1 MDRERPLM
9 EHLQELRGRLV
20 KIAIAVGIVTI
31 FCVAFGIKMYDLNG
45 QTIPLPYP
53 DPLNNMALQLMSKMQ
68 NELLPANVTLVQL
81 KPGEVFFAQFY
92 VAILLGVIIAMP
104 VIVREMAAFI
114 APGLYKNEK
123 GMLKKIIAPAVALF
137 AAGCLFSYF
146 FAIPFILDF
155 LYQYG
160 TSLGV
165 STLLNVTEFVSFVMQ
180 FLIAFGFSYQ
190 LPVIMWAM
198 SAAGM
203 VEPRFW
209 RDNIRY
215 AVVIIAI
222 FGAVITPDGSG
233 VTMWFVSGPMLLLY
247 GIGMVFIERKL
258 KKSPE
263 PPSILSDVDRDK
275 LRAAAKSRGIDYT
288 NMSDEELK
296 TKMDKLAGEERP
308 KQEDAR
314 PSRS

>member
-20 KIAIAVGIVTI
+20 KIAITVGIITSI
-31 FCVAFGIKMYDLNG
+31 CVAFGVQMYELNG
-45 QTIPLPYP
+45 YRIPILYP
-53 DPLNNMALQLMSKMQ
+53 DPLNNVAIQLMSKMQ
-68 NELLPANVTLVQL
+68 KELLPENVTLVQL

-92 VAILLGVIIAMP
+92 VAILLGVMLSMP
-104 VIVREMAAFI
+104 VIVREMTGFI

-123 GMLKKIIAPAVALF
+123 GMIKKITAPAVALF

-146 FAIPFILDF
+146 YAIPFILGF

-160 TSLGV
+160 TALGV
-165 STLLNVTEFVSFVMQ
+165 ATLLNVTEFVSFVMQ
-180 FLIAFGFSYQ
+180 FLIAFGFSYE
-190 LPVIMWAM
+190 LPIIMWAV

-209 RDNIRY
+209 RDNLRW
-215 AVVIIAI
+215 AVVIIAV

-233 VTMWFVSGPMLLLY
+233 ITMWFVAGPMILLY
-247 GIGMVFIERKL
+247 VVAMVFIEKKL
-258 KKSPE
+258 KKSE
-263 PPSILSDVDRDK
+263 ESAYMTDVDRAK
-275 LRAAAKSRGIDYT
+275 LRDAAKSRGIDYT

-296 TKMDKLAGEERP
+296 TKIEKLAEEERL
-308 KQEDAR
+308 KQENVK
-314 PSRS
+314 PKS

>member
-20 KIAIAVGIVTI
+20 KIALAVGIITALCVTL
-31 FCVAFGIKMYDLNG
+31 GIQMYDLNG
-45 QTIPLPYP
+45 YRVPIPYP
-53 DPLNNMALQLMSKMQ
+53 DPINNMALQLMAKMQ
-68 NELLPANVTLVQL
+68 NELVPENVTLVQL

-92 VAILLGVIIAMP
+92 VAILLGVMLSMP
-104 VIVREMAAFI
+104 VIVREMTAFI

-123 GMLKKIIAPAVALF
+123 GMLKKITAPAVALF
-137 AAGCLFSYF
+137 AAGALFAYF
-146 FAIPFILDF
+146 FAIPFILNF

-160 TSLGV
+160 ASLGV
-165 STLLNVTEFVSFVMQ
+165 TTLLSVTEFISFVMQ

-190 LPVIMWAM
+190 LPIIMWAV

-209 RDNIRY
+209 RDNLRW

-222 FGAVITPDGSG
+222 FGALITPDGSG
-233 VTMWFVSGPMLLLY
+233 ITMWFVSGPMILLY
-247 GIGMVFIERKL
+247 VVAMVFIEKKL
-258 KKSPE
+258 KKTAE
-263 PPSILSDVDRDK
+263 PTYSLSDVDRAK
-275 LRAAAKSRGIDYT
+275 LREAAKSRGIDYT

-296 TKMDKLAGEERP
+296 AKIEKLAEEERLNQENVKP
-308 KQEDAR
+308 K
-314 PSRS
+314 S

>member
-20 KIAIAVGIVTI
+20 KIAIAVGIVTSV
-31 FCVAFGIKMYDLNG
+31 CVAFGVQMYEING
-45 QTIPLPYP
+45 YTIPILYP
-53 DPLNNMALQLMSKMQ
+53 DPLNNVAIQLMAKMQ
-68 NELLPANVTLVQL
+68 KELLPENVTLVQL

-92 VAILLGVIIAMP
+92 VAILLGVMLAMP
-104 VIVREMAAFI
+104 VIVREMAGFI

-123 GMLKKIIAPAVALF
+123 GMIKKITAPAVALF

-146 FAIPFILDF
+146 FAIPFILGF

-180 FLIAFGFSYQ
+180 FLIAFGFSYE
-190 LPVIMWAM
+190 LPIIMWAV

-209 RDNIRY
+209 RDNLRW

-233 VTMWFVSGPMLLLY
+233 ITMWFVAGPMILLY
-247 GIGMVFIERKL
+247 VVAMIFIEKKL
-258 KKSPE
+258 KKTAE
-263 PPSILSDVDRDK
+263 PTYSLSDIDRAK
-275 LRAAAKSRGIDYT
+275 LREAAKSRGIDYT

-296 TKMDKLAGEERP
+296 AKIEKLAEEERL
-308 KQEDAR
+308 KQENVK
-314 PSRS
+314 PKS

>member
-20 KIAIAVGIVTI
+20 KIAIAVGIITAVSLT
-31 FCVAFGIKMYDLNG
+31 VGIDLQDYNG
-45 QTIPLPYP
+45 IRIPVPYI
-53 DPLNNMALQLMSKMQ
+53 DPLNNLSIQFLTKMQ
-68 NELLPANVTLVQL
+68 QDLVPENVTLIQQ
-81 KPGEVFFAQFY
+81 KPGEAFFAQFY
-92 VAILLGVIIAMP
+92 IAILLGVIFGMP
-104 VIVREMAAFI
+104 VIVKQLVSFI
-114 APGLYKNEK
+114 APGLYRNEK
-123 GMLKKIIAPAVALF
+123 MILKHITIPAVALF

-146 FAIPFILDF
+146 VVIPYILNF
-155 LYQYG
+155 LYLYG
-160 TSLGV
+160 SSIGV
-165 STLLNVTEFVSFVMQ
+165 ATFLNITEFVSFVMH
-180 FLIAFGFSYQ
+180 FLIAFGFSYE
-190 LPVIMWAM
+190 LPIIMWAV
-198 SAAGM
+198 SASEM

-258 KKSPE
+258 KKKPE

-296 TKMDKLAGEERP
+296 TRMDKLAGEERP
-308 KQEDAR
+308 KQEDVR

>member
-20 KIAIAVGIVTI
+20 KIALAVGIVTG
-31 FCVAFGIKMYDLNG
+31 FCVAFGIQMYDLNG
-45 QTIPLPYP
+45 YRIPIPYP
-53 DPLNNMALQLMSKMQ
+53 DPINNMALQLMAKMQ
-68 NELLPANVTLVQL
+68 NELVPENVQLVQL

-92 VAILLGVIIAMP
+92 VAILLGVMLSMP
-104 VIVREMAAFI
+104 VIVREMTAFI

-123 GMLKKIIAPAVALF
+123 GMLKKITAPAVALF
-137 AAGCLFSYF
+137 AAGALFAYF
-146 FAIPFILDF
+146 FAIPFILGF

-160 TSLGV
+160 ASLGV
-165 STLLNVTEFVSFVMQ
+165 TTLLSVTEFISFVMQ

-190 LPVIMWAM
+190 LPIIMWAV

-209 RDNIRY
+209 RDNLRW

-233 VTMWFVSGPMLLLY
+233 ITMWFVAGPMILLY
-247 GIGMVFIERKL
+247 VVAMVFIEKKL
-258 KKSPE
+258 KKTGE
-263 PPSILSDVDRDK
+263 PAYSLSDVDRAK
-275 LRAAAKSRGIDYT
+275 LREAAKSRGIDYT

-296 TKMDKLAGEERP
+296 AKIEKLAEEERL
-308 KQEDAR
+308 KQENVK
-314 PSRS
+314 PKS

>member
-20 KIAIAVGIVTI
+20 KIAIAVGVVTI
-31 FCVAFGIKMYDLNG
+31 FCVAFGIQMYELNG
-45 QTIPLPYP
+45 YRIPIPYP
-53 DPLNNMALQLMSKMQ
+53 DPLNNVAIQLISKFQ
-68 NELLPANVTLVQL
+68 NELLPENVTLVQL

-92 VAILLGVIIAMP
+92 VAILLGIMVAMP

-165 STLLNVTEFVSFVMQ
+165 STLLAVTEFISFVMQ
-180 FLIAFGFSYQ
+180 FLLAFGFSYQ
-190 LPVIMWAM
+190 LPVIMWAV

-233 VTMWFVSGPMLLLY
+233 VTMWFVSGPMLVLY
-247 GIGMVFIERKL
+247 VVGMVFIERKL

-263 PPSILSDVDRDK
+263 PTSILSDVDRDK

-296 TKMDKLAGEERP
+296 AKIEKLAEEERLNQENVKP
-308 KQEDAR
+308 K
-314 PSRS
+314 S